1 LILITS
7 QAISQKAKTSDMSNL
22 FNKVLNGK
30 QFNFQPME
38 FGSKS
43 GYHVDVK
50 DEEGTRWEFSI
61 LQADPN
67 DRTKMK
73 IEGIKLPSWI
83 MDLQA
88 SLIRAINEQE

>member
-1 LILITS
+1 
-7 QAISQKAKTSDMSNL
+7 MSNL
-22 FNKVLNGK
+22 FNKIINGK
-30 QFNFQPME
+30 QFNFQPIE
-38 FGSKS
+38 FGGQS

-61 LQADPN
+61 LQADMN
-67 DRTKMK
+67 DRKKMK

-88 SLIRAINEQE
+88 TLIKVINEQE